1 MSGRFWRKL
10 QTPPKV
16 DPGHV
21 GVTFVDVLFALV
33 VGYMLTP
40 LATWW
45 KIPLS
50 GWGDLGVAAVLT
62 LTSWIGYH
70 NSSSNPKW
78 VISFPNLPLL
88 VFVLDITM
96 VVGYAFSVFVATSIT
111 SGASLSPQLLPEAVV
126 VAVSFLLYCLWD
138 WVNLKIKDA
147 GAYEEAW
154 KRAIVKGVLK
164 DTDVFPPDNQQR
176 RMVTVGCFVIAAG
189 AAAVAYAYDY
199 RIARLSQMSVV
210 AFDLFLVVLLIVF
223 RLAKEFVTPP
233 PPPAD
238 APQEAGAVA

>member
-1 MSGRFWRKL
+1 MFGHVWLRL

-45 KIPLS
+45 KIPWS

-96 VVGYAFSVFVATSIT
+96 VVVYACSVFVAASIT
-111 SGASLSPQLLPEAVV
+111 PGASQSPHMLPEAVV

-138 WVNLKIKDA
+138 WANLKIKGA
-147 GAYEEAW
+147 GAYSDGVEE
-154 KRAIVKGVLK
+154 G
-164 DTDVFPPDNQQR
+164 DCR
-176 RMVTVGCFVIAAG
+176 RSPE
-189 AAAVAYAYDY
+189 
-199 RIARLSQMSVV
+199 RHRRLPAR
-210 AFDLFLVVLLIVF
+210 
-223 RLAKEFVTPP
+223 
-233 PPPAD
+233 
-238 APQEAGAVA
+238 

>member
-1 MSGRFWRKL
+1 MFGPFWKRF

-88 VFVLDITM
+88 VFIVDISM
-96 VVGYAFSVFVATSIT
+96 VVTYAFSVFVATSVT
-111 SGASLSPQLLPEAVV
+111 SGASQTPQMLPEAVI
-126 VAVSFLLYCLWD
+126 VAVSFLLYCFWD
-138 WVNLKIKDA
+138 WVNLAIK
-147 GAYEEAW
+147 GAEPYEKAW
-154 KRAIVKGVLK
+154 AQATVDGVLK
-164 DTDVFPPDNQQR
+164 KSDVFPPDCRER
-176 RMVTVGCFVIAAG
+176 RMVTIFCFFIAAV
-189 AAAVAYAYDY
+189 AAAVAYVYDNHL
-199 RIARLSQMSVV
+199 ARPSQMSVV
-210 AFDLFLVVLLIVF
+210 TFDLVLVALLILF
-223 RLAKEFVTPP
+223 RLAKEFVTPS

-238 APQEAGAVA
+238 DPKEAGAVS